1 VAVTD
6 LDAEEAAQAE
16 TQSQA
21 QAQSAQDGAALGA
34 REPAYRRVTVHEQGH
49 AHPDPHSHSH
59 VHSQSHSH
67 DPLHSDDHAHSHG
80 HPHPHL
86 HESLPDGDPAHVH
99 SHDGVLAHSHVHEHL
114 HDGDHLHVH
123 THVRDHPHDHDHDHD
138 HGSEHVT
145 SITLEQDI
153 LAKNQLLAERNRGW
167 LAGRSILAL
176 NLMSSPGAGKTTLLE
191 RTIHDL
197 GATLPLTVIEGDQAT
212 LNDAERIRATGARVV
227 QINTGTGCHL
237 DAEMASRAL
246 TQLDPP
252 MHSVLMIENVGNLVC
267 PALFDLGERAKV
279 LILSVTEGEDK
290 PIKYPHMFRAC
301 SLLLLNKIDLLP
313 YLRFDV
319 GRCIDYARRV
329 NPQIEILQVSAQS
342 GEGMEAWYGWVRA
355 LRVLGGRLEG

>member
-1 VAVTD
+1 MCTTCGCSNTQGAAVTD
-6 LDAEEAAQAE
+6 LDAEEAVQAQVDA
-16 TQSQA
+16 QSQA
-21 QAQSAQDGAALGA
+21 TREVAAAGT
-34 REPAYRRVTVHEQGH
+34 REPSYRRVAEHEQGH
-49 AHPDPHSHSH
+49 AHLHPQSHSH
-59 VHSQSHSH
+59 VRGQPHSH
-67 DPLHSDDHAHSHG
+67 DSQY
-80 HPHPHL
+80 PHH
-86 HESLPDGDPAHVH
+86 HEHEH
-99 SHDGVLAHSHVHEHL
+99 SHDGDHSH
-114 HDGDHLHVH
+114 DHSHAH
-123 THVRDHPHDHDHDHD
+123 DHPHN
-138 HGSEHVT
+138 HGSEHAT

-191 RTIHDL
+191 RTIRDL
-197 GATLPLTVIEGDQAT
+197 GETLPLTVIEGDQAT

-252 MHSVLMIENVGNLVC
+252 MHSVVMIENVGNLVC
-267 PALFDLGERAKV
+267 PALFDLGEGAKV

-319 GRCIDYARRV
+319 EKCIGYARKV
-329 NPQIEILQVSAQS
+329 NPGIEILQVSAQS
-342 GEGMEAWYGWVRA
+342 GEGMETWYAWLRA
-355 LRVLGGRLEG
+355 MR